1 MRPGSKNEGEDSSTL
16 LRHAAGGGGG
26 VGGWGGGTL
35 EGGRPTAFSA
45 LPEPS
50 DLEGEE

>member
-1 MRPGSKNEGEDSSTL
+1 MRPGSKSEGEDSSTL
-16 LRHAAGGGGG
+16 LRHA

-35 EGGRPTAFSA
+35 DGGRPPAFSA

-50 DLEGEE
+50 DLEGEG